1 MANIFSISEADD
13 PRIAAFHKIRE
24 RDLTGRDG
32 RFIAE
37 GTVVLRMLL
46 AAHRAGRGIEAE
58 ALLVLENR
66 LAGLAPL
73 LKDWPQDKP
82 VYVANGATIDAI
94 AGFHLH
100 RGVLA
105 LGNRLT
111 APDFAA
117 LVASLPAQSLVLV
130 GCGISNHDNIGAMFR
145 NAAGFSADAVFLD
158 ETSCDPLYRK
168 ALRVSVGSVLTTPYS
183 RQGQAASLLSALD
196 AAGFLIAALS
206 PSGKLEI
213 GDIGSALSGRERLAL
228 VVGTEGEGLPAEV
241 LERFLTMRIAQSP
254 GLDSLNLGTASGIAL
269 HSAARA
275 LRRLDFSAN

>member
-1 MANIFSISEADD
+1 MTSVFRITDAND
-13 PRIAAFHKIRE
+13 PRIAGFLNIRE
-24 RDLTGRDG
+24 RDLVGRQG
-32 RFIAE
+32 HFIAE

-46 AAHRAGRGIEAE
+46 AAHRAERGIRAE

-66 LAGLAPL
+66 LSGLETL
-73 LKDWPQDKP
+73 LADCPDDVP
-82 VYVANGATIDAI
+82 VYVAIAAIIDEI

-105 LGNRLT
+105 LGSRLS
-111 APDFAA
+111 AADFPT
-117 LVASLPAQSLVLV
+117 LVESLPDQSLVLV

-145 NAAGFSADAVFLD
+145 NAAGFAADAVFLD

-183 RQGQAASLLSALD
+183 RQGDAVSLLSALD

-206 PSGKLEI
+206 PSGVKEI
-213 GDIGSALSGRERLAL
+213 GDIASELHGRCRLAL
-228 VVGTEGEGLPAEV
+228 VVGTEGDGLPADV
-241 LERFLTMRIAQSP
+241 LARFLTVRIAQSP

-275 LRRLDFSAN
+275 LGRVF

>member
-1 MANIFSISEADD
+1 MADIITIHDADD

-32 RFIAE
+32 QFIAE

-73 LKDWPQDKP
+73 LAEWPQDRP
-82 VYVANGATIDAI
+82 VYVANAATIDAI

-105 LGNRLT
+105 LGSRLT
-111 APDFAA
+111 APDVLA
-117 LVASLPAQSLVLV
+117 LVASLPEQSLVLV
-130 GCGISNHDNIGAMFR
+130 GCGISNHDNIGSMFR

-168 ALRVSVGSVLTTPYS
+168 ALRVSVGSVLTTPYG
-183 RQGQAASLLSALD
+183 RQGDARTMLATLD
-196 AAGFLIAALS
+196 AAGFVIAALS
-206 PSGKLEI
+206 PSGTLEI
-213 GDIGSALSGRERLAL
+213 GDIAEALQERKRLAL

-241 LERFLTMRIAQSP
+241 LERFLTVRIAQSP

-275 LRRLDFSAN
+275 MGLLG